1 MKYVVSP
8 SPIGKFCAL
17 IVAALVLP
25 VLARAGTDNGNGN
38 VGQNNGKQNGHD
50 KVATVADAKGPA
62 IVLLAA
68 TIGTI
73 LLFTVKESRVK
84 GA

>member
-25 VLARAGTDNGNGN
+25 VLASAGTDIGNG
-38 VGQNNGKQNGHD
+38 GQNNGKQNGHD

-73 LLFTVKESRVK
+73 LLFTVRESRVK